1 MKTVF
6 MGTPDFAVNVLE
18 AMVQA
23 GHEVG
28 FVITQPDKARDR
40 GKKIQFTPVKE
51 TALKYGLTVLQ
62 PEKVRGNE
70 ALFAKLSEYD
80 PDIIVVVAYGQLLP
94 KELLDLPRLGCINV
108 HASLLPKLRGASPI
122 QHAIVTGETVTGV
135 TIMQMGEGLDTGD
148 MLSRTEVEIGRMNGQ
163 QLHDALAEA
172 GAKLL
177 AETLPKLEAGVITP
191 EPQDD
196 SLSTYAGL
204 IRKSDG
210 KIDFHRSPEDI
221 ERLIRGFDPWPG
233 AFCDYNGTVMKLW
246 AAQPL
251 DIPCEKEAGTVLSA
265 GEQGMDISC
274 GGRILRV
281 TEIQV
286 PGKKRV
292 AVKEYLKGNRIET
305 GTLLR

>member
-18 AMVQA
+18 EMVRA

-70 ALFAKLSEYD
+70 ELFAKLSEYG
-80 PDIIVVVAYGQLLP
+80 PDIIVVVAYGQILP

-122 QHAIVTGETVTGV
+122 QHAIVTGEKVTGV

-148 MLSRTEVEIGRMNGQ
+148 MLSRTEVEIGQMNGQ
-163 QLHDALAEA
+163 QLHDALAKA
-172 GAKLL
+172 GARLL

-251 DIPCEKEAGTVLSA
+251 DVSCEKEAGTVLST
-265 GEQGMDISC
+265 GEQGVDISC

-281 TEIQV
+281 TEIQM

-292 AVKEYLKGNRIET
+292 PVKEYLKGNKLAE